1 MTTRAE
7 FEQRRH
13 EVANYILDHPEEF
26 DMATFGTKMAC
37 GTVACLAGTA
47 AFLASGR
54 GLVRLE
60 WLHYDE
66 GKTSELAGVTLPDGT
81 DARLDVWAAFDYL
94 GLTSTGLFFDDNI
107 DDPELAAKA
116 LLDAPYSEKS

>member
-1 MTTRAE
+1 MTTHAE

-13 EVANYILDHPEEF
+13 EVADYILEHREEF
-26 DMATFGTKMAC
+26 DMSTFGTKTAC

-47 AFLASGR
+47 ALLASEQ
-54 GLVRLE
+54 GLVTLE
-60 WLHYDE
+60 WLRYDE

-94 GLTSTGLFFDDNI
+94 GLTSTALFFDDLI

-116 LLDAPYSEKS
+116 LLDAPYSGKS